1 MESKTCNFCGEPLT
15 PILLGKRR
23 FPVWVHRGE
32 QLEKCKAMKL
42 KRNMMRELYLVIQK
56 IGKNRPVIMNRNEDG
71 EVTIFGETRT
81 GED

>member
-1 MESKTCNFCGEPLT
+1 
-15 PILLGKRR
+15 
-23 FPVWVHRGE
+23 VHRGE